1 MNRRIEGL
9 IKSFGELT
17 PERHAEKANE
27 FTQLYEAQGLEGVDG
42 QSLWETSKAGFSGVV
57 SATLGIWGIET
68 AISEAQNGDVT
79 GVTAGLLALAVGIK
93 MAQTAV
99 RTFDNAR
106 ILLEVEITQHENQ
119 LNVTE

>member
-1 MNRRIEGL
+1 MNRAIEGL
-9 IKSFGELT
+9 VKSFGELT
-17 PERHAEKANE
+17 PERHEEKKEE
-27 FTQLYEAQGLEGVDG
+27 FTKLYKAEGLEGVDG
-42 QSLWETSKAGFSGVV
+42 QSIWETSKAGLAGVV

-68 AISEAQNGDVT
+68 AITEAQNGDVT

-106 ILLEVEITQHENQ
+106 ILQEVEITQHEN
-119 LNVTE
+119 LPSSVE